1 MTATNLPYD
10 ANGNLVAS
18 RSLPHGAGFGV
29 ANAYQTPRQVQLQ
42 IRFRF

>member
-1 MTATNLPYD
+1 MTVTNLPFD
-10 ANGNLVAS
+10 ASGNVVTS
-18 RSLPHGAGFGV
+18 RSQPKNAGFGV